1 MSEFHIG
8 LSVDNESGVVS
19 VSDTIL
25 SDGTWEEAVETA
37 MDMAQ
42 ALYPDAK
49 IEFDF
54 CKEYDNG

>member
-1 MSEFHIG
+1 MSEFHVG

-25 SDGTWEEAVETA
+25 SDGTWEEAVQTA

-42 ALYPDAK
+42 AIYPDAH

-54 CKEYDNG
+54 CKEYDR

>member
-1 MSEFHIG
+1 MSEFHVG

-25 SDGTWEEAVETA
+25 CDGTWEEAVETA